1 MRLASSMLLLSLI
14 FGVPSTVLSQDEN
27 PNNTAKDSLT
37 ANEDILLTLEDSL
50 SIFNLIDSF
59 IRLPDLQPNSQ
70 LAVRLGYNSNVASS
84 ERTLGISQ
92 FGLSP
97 GVSYYHK
104 SGAYADVSGYWS
116 NEFYP
121 SYYLTILSA
130 GYLGSLSKRWSVL
143 GEYSRYF
150 YSDTGPD
157 VTVPFKNSLG
167 VSNFYDLKP
176 LIFRLDYT
184 FFFGDKSVHRILP
197 GVMLNFEK
205 RNWKKINKILFYPSF
220 NVLFGTEKVTEFV
233 PLFSTLAQSLIRIR
247 DGLPLFEEREQT
259 RFGAMN
265 YSLSA
270 PLSVSL
276 KNWNFLLAYTYNFPK
291 ALEGEE
297 LGLKN
302 SGFISLSLTRYIN
315 FK

>member
-1 MRLASSMLLLSLI
+1 MSRTCIILLLSIALS
-14 FGVPSTVLSQDEN
+14 GVPGVTRSQGTVS
-27 PNNTAKDSLT
+27 AADSLD
-37 ANEDILLTLEDSL
+37 AAMDNILTLEDSL
-50 SIFNLIDSF
+50 SIFHLIDSF
-59 IRLPDLQPNSQ
+59 IRLPTLELRSQ
-70 LAVRLGYNSNVASS
+70 LALRMGYNSNVASS
-84 ERTLGISQ
+84 ERTLGINQ

-97 GVSYYHK
+97 GISYYHK
-104 SGAYADVSGYWS
+104 SGAYADASGYWS
-116 NEFYP
+116 NEFDP

-130 GYLGSLSKRWSVL
+130 GYLGSISKRWSVL

-157 VTVPFKNSLG
+157 VTVPFKNSLAL
-167 VSNFYDLKP
+167 SNFYDLKP

-197 GVMLNFEK
+197 GVMLNLEK
-205 RNWKKINKILFYPSF
+205 RNWKKINKLLFYPSF
-220 NVLFGTEKVTEFV
+220 NVLFGSEKVTEFV

-259 RFGAMN
+259 RFGVMN

-270 PLSVSL
+270 PLSISL
-276 KNWNFLLAYTYNFPK
+276 KNWNFLLAYTYNFPQ
-291 ALEGEE
+291 ALQDEE
-297 LGLKN
+297 LGLEN
-302 SGFISLSLTRYIN
+302 SGFISFSITRYIN

>member
-1 MRLASSMLLLSLI
+1 MRLSCAIILLFIALGI
-14 FGVPSTVLSQDEN
+14 PSVSLSQQEN
-27 PNNTAKDSLT
+27 PKYAANDSL
-37 ANEDILLTLEDSL
+37 AAGEDMLMTLEDSL
-50 SIFNLIDSF
+50 SIFNLIDSL
-59 IRLPDLQPNSQ
+59 IQLPDLASHSQ
-70 LAVRLGYNSNVASS
+70 LAMRLGYNSNVASS

-104 SGAYADVSGYWS
+104 SGFYGDVSGYWS
-116 NEFYP
+116 SEFDP

-150 YSDTGPD
+150 YSDTGDD

-184 FFFGDKSVHRILP
+184 FFFGDKSVHRVLP

-205 RNWKKINKILFYPSF
+205 RNWKKVNKILFYPSF
-220 NVLFGTEKVTEFV
+220 NVLFGSEKITEFV

-247 DGLPLFEEREQT
+247 NGLPLFEEREQT
-259 RFGAMN
+259 KFGLMN

-270 PLSVSL
+270 PLSVSI

-291 ALEGEE
+291 ALQGED

-302 SGFISLSLTRYIN
+302 SGFISLSITRYIN

>member
-1 MRLASSMLLLSLI
+1 MRLTYSMLMLSAALAMSSM
-14 FGVPSTVLSQDEN
+14 VYSQHESR
-27 PNNTAKDSLT
+27 NNTAKDSLA
-37 ANEDILLTLEDSL
+37 ANENFLLTLEDSL

-59 IRLPDLQPNSQ
+59 IRLPDLSMRSQ
-70 LAVRLGYNSNVASS
+70 ITIRMGYNSNVASS

-104 SGAYADVSGYWS
+104 SGAYTDVSGYWS
-116 NEFYP
+116 NEFDP
-121 SYYLTILSA
+121 SYYLTIVSA

-157 VTVPFKNSLG
+157 ITVPFKNSLG

-176 LIFRLDYT
+176 FIFRLDYT
-184 FFFGDKSVHRILP
+184 FFFGDKSVQRILP

-233 PLFSTLAQSLIRIR
+233 PLFSTVAQSLIRIR

-259 RFGAMN
+259 RFGVMN

-270 PLSVSL
+270 PLSLSV

-291 ALEGEE
+291 ALQGED
-297 LGLKN
+297 LGLSN
-302 SGFISLSLTRYIN
+302 SGFISLSLTRYIH